1 MPSEVACSGPRP
13 DHRDGETFLPRRPH
27 LLSPSELLRLV
38 AEHLAIVA
46 MLLLGLVVAAFLRD
60 ERVPSLLAF
69 VEWLDPGRAYLHLG
83 AFGARLQRFRP
94 DFLQH
99 LAWDVVAA
107 AILQYSLYLH
117 GLYDRQGVRRARL
130 LFLLLVRAGLVAG
143 VVLAVVFFFTRPPE
157 FGRVAPVVGYALAIL
172 GLWAARS
179 LSRELAVTRPESL
192 LLVGEGPV
200 VDEALEA
207 VQSVPEGHYRLV
219 GRVGVPEAREGLPQL
234 GDWADLAR
242 VLETQAVDRVLLAT
256 TPPGAAE
263 LEPIV
268 AARLAGAAVVSARG
282 FAESITG
289 EVLEADPGA
298 EFVTES
304 TSRAYGSVSRSVD
317 VLLSA
322 CLLVLLSPV
331 ALAGAL
337 LVLLGNGPPVL
348 FSQERIGRGGRHF
361 RLFKLRTMSRDA
373 EASGPAWSPEGDPR
387 VTGLGRFLR
396 RWRIDELPQLW
407 NVLRG
412 DMAFVGPR
420 PEQPVFVERLS
431 ESLPH
436 YALRH
441 LVRPGLTGWAQVKLP
456 YAASDEESRRKLR
469 FDLFYVKHRSPALDL
484 AILFDTVRVVL
495 LGRGR

>member
-1 MPSEVACSGPRP
+1 M
-13 DHRDGETFLPRRPH
+13 
-27 LLSPSELLRLV
+27 SPSELLRLV
-38 AEHLAIVA
+38 GEHLAIVA
-46 MLLLGLVVAAFLRD
+46 LLLLGLVVAAFLRD
-60 ERVPSLLAF
+60 ERVPSVMALG
-69 VEWLDPGRAYLHLG
+69 EWLDPSRAALHLG

-94 DFLQH
+94 EFLQH

-107 AILQYSLYLH
+107 AILQYSLSLH

-157 FGRVAPVVGYALAIL
+157 FGRVAPVTGYALAIL

-179 LSRELAVTRPESL
+179 LSRELAVVRPEAL
-192 LLVGEGPV
+192 LIVGEGPV

-207 VQSVPEGHYRLV
+207 VRSVPPGRYHLV
-219 GRVGVPEAREGLPQL
+219 GRVGEPEDRESPPWIGGWEDL
-234 GDWADLAR
+234 GRALDG
-242 VLETQAVDRVLLAT
+242 QAVDRVLLAT

-268 AARLAGAAVVSARG
+268 AARLTGTAVVSARG

-298 EFVTES
+298 EFVTEA
-304 TSRAYGSVSRSVD
+304 TSRTYGAVSRLLD
-317 VLLSA
+317 ALLSST
-322 CLLVLLSPV
+322 LLVLVSPV
-331 ALAGAL
+331 MLLGAL
-337 LVLLGNGPPVL
+337 LVLLTDGRPAF
-348 FSQERIGRGGRHF
+348 FSQERVGRGGRTF

-373 EASGPAWSPEGDPR
+373 ERAGPAWSPQGDPR
-387 VTGLGRFLR
+387 VTRLGGFLR
-396 RWRIDELPQLW
+396 RWRVDEIPQLW

-420 PEQPVFVERLS
+420 PEQPLFVDRLS
-431 ESLPH
+431 ERLPH

-469 FDLFYVKHRSPALDL
+469 FDLFHVKHRSPALDL